1 MKMRRIDHI
10 VLTVSDLEESTRFYH
25 EVFDMPVLDQQS
37 NDQLVTLRCGH
48 QLIRLQKSDRQTELK
63 APHLTTGAADFC
75 IVAGDQLE
83 DILHHLKSYFV
94 DIVAGPVEKRG
105 SEGAMTSVYVHDP
118 DNNLVEIAVYANKQD
133 YDKPV
138 QGKPAPV
145 YFNSK
150 LSPNINITSKTAPAK
165 RRWSRIIPR

>member
-1 MKMRRIDHI
+1 MNMKMRRIDHI

-94 DIVAGPVEKRG
+94 DIVAGPVEKHG

-118 DNNLVEIAVYANKQD
+118 DNNLVEIAVYANK
-133 YDKPV
+133 
-138 QGKPAPV
+138 
-145 YFNSK
+145 
-150 LSPNINITSKTAPAK
+150 
-165 RRWSRIIPR
+165 